1 MNFLDKKYLNL
12 LREIVVTQFK
22 LKDQS
27 TFFGFMWS
35 FLNPLVMLLVLLIFF
50 RLRIGDQVEHYGIYL
65 LIGII
70 HYTHFANTTNASM
83 NILSR
88 MRQLTCNAVF
98 PKELLVVGS
107 VISNTI
113 EFGIS
118 MLICLPIAY
127 FSGVRLFWSIGLLP
141 LVFLL
146 QIMMVLW
153 VSFILASVY
162 VFVRDIGHIYQ
173 VFLRVLF
180 FTTPI
185 FYTAAFFGAGIA
197 KYVVL
202 LNPLAHL
209 ITFSRNLIIDG
220 NVFSVK
226 LFALFLL
233 ANALC
238 TYAGFKLFKKCEPK
252 FAEYA

>member
-113 EFGIS
+113 
-118 MLICLPIAY
+118 
-127 FSGVRLFWSIGLLP
+127 
-141 LVFLL
+141 
-146 QIMMVLW
+146 
-153 VSFILASVY
+153 
-162 VFVRDIGHIYQ
+162 
-173 VFLRVLF
+173 
-180 FTTPI
+180 
-185 FYTAAFFGAGIA
+185 
-197 KYVVL
+197 
-202 LNPLAHL
+202 
-209 ITFSRNLIIDG
+209 
-220 NVFSVK
+220 
-226 LFALFLL
+226 
-233 ANALC
+233 
-238 TYAGFKLFKKCEPK
+238 
-252 FAEYA
+252 